1 MFSQVQ
7 RSVIR
12 RYTAPIRV
20 IKSANKAQE
29 WLEVSCQSEQEMYQ
43 LLHMNPQLR
52 IAFDRA
58 IDMIPELKTI
68 KDEMNGYMSKQGYMS
83 KENPLVIDSKKQ
95 QQILEDKQLMQLR
108 IAMHKSLV
116 KYGFLVPAD
125 ADDQEP
131 LNLFGPKGQQATVV
145 HGSVPPRRSGMHTM
159 LKSDYDRM
167 VMEDKGILERIR
179 YRFRTFFN
187 KWMY

>member
-1 MFSQVQ
+1 MFSRWHRIAL
-7 RSVIR
+7 RSYNTPV
-12 RYTAPIRV
+12 RV
-20 IKSANKAQE
+20 IKSANQAHE
-29 WLEVSCQSEQEMYQ
+29 WLEVSCQSEQDMYQ

-68 KDEMNGYMSKQGYMS
+68 KDEMNLYMSKQGYMS
-83 KENPLVIDSKKQ
+83 KENPLVIDQTKQ
-95 QQILEDKQLMQLR
+95 QQIMQDTKLMHLR
-108 IAMHKSLV
+108 NLMHKSLT
-116 KYGFLVPAD
+116 KHGFLVPAD

-131 LNLFGPKGQQATVV
+131 PNLFGPAGQQATVV
-145 HGSVPPRRSGMHTM
+145 YGSVPPRRSGMQTM
-159 LKSDYDRM
+159 LKLDYDRM
-167 VMEDKGILERIR
+167 LMEDKGVLERIR